1 MKQVISGL
9 HGNKSIALWP
19 LTNGDVLAW
28 TKDIT
33 SISGR
38 APDDLPCADQEPKS
52 QAAGSSTSQMPA
64 QVYATIFGLQPSG
77 MSQIQGH
84 TIRLEEA
91 YYGTPQKFSQWQDL
105 A

>member
-1 MKQVISGL
+1 
-9 HGNKSIALWP
+9 
-19 LTNGDVLAW
+19 
-28 TKDIT
+28 
-33 SISGR
+33 
-38 APDDLPCADQEPKS
+38 
-52 QAAGSSTSQMPA
+52 MPA